1 MSMQPVIMNE
11 DTTSMEAAKTDSQ
24 PRRKCRLLAA
34 VAFLILIEFGGMLL
48 LCYRCENPAPVP
60 MLQGR

>member
-1 MSMQPVIMNE
+1 MSMQLVINE

-24 PRRKCRLLAA
+24 PRRKWRLLAA
-34 VAFLILIEFGGMLL
+34 VAFLLLIEVGGMLL
-48 LCYRCENPAPVP
+48 LCYQCENPAPVP

>member
-1 MSMQPVIMNE
+1 MSMQLVINE

-24 PRRKCRLLAA
+24 PRRKWRLLTA
-34 VAFLILIEFGGMLL
+34 VAFLILIEVGGMLL
-48 LCYRCENPAPVP
+48 LCYQCENPAPVP

>member
-1 MSMQPVIMNE
+1 MSMQLVINE

-24 PRRKCRLLAA
+24 PRRKWRLLAA
-34 VAFLILIEFGGMLL
+34 VAFLILIEVGGMLL
-48 LCYRCENPAPVP
+48 LCYQCENPAPVP

>member
-1 MSMQPVIMNE
+1 MSMQPVIINE

-24 PRRKCRLLAA
+24 PRRKWRLLAM
-34 VAFLILIEFGGMLL
+34 VAFLILIEAGGMLL
-48 LCYRCENPAPVP
+48 LGYRCEDPAPIP

>member
-1 MSMQPVIMNE
+1 MSMQPLMMNE

-24 PRRKCRLLAA
+24 SRSKWGLLVT
-34 VAFLILIEFGGMLL
+34 VACLILIEVGGTLL

-60 MLQGR
+60 TLQGR

>member
-1 MSMQPVIMNE
+1 MSMQLVINE

-24 PRRKCRLLAA
+24 PRRKWRLLAA
-34 VAFLILIEFGGMLL
+34 VALLLLIEVGGTVL
-48 LCYRCENPAPVP
+48 LCYQCENPAPVP

>member
-1 MSMQPVIMNE
+1 MSMQLVINE

-24 PRRKCRLLAA
+24 PRRKWRLLAA
-34 VAFLILIEFGGMLL
+34 VAFLILIEVGGMLL
-48 LCYRCENPAPVP
+48 LCDQCENPAPVP